1 MIKGQELNDFL
12 VDRPIPNEW
21 KFYKDLPNEDVL
33 FIEISEP
40 WKILFDGV
48 SRQNRARVVVIFI
61 IFEG

>member
-1 MIKGQELNDFL
+1 VIKGQELNDFL

-40 WKILFDGV
+40 
-48 SRQNRARVVVIFI
+48 
-61 IFEG
+61 